1 MGYLS
6 MLIPKFGLYFGLTML
21 LHGYL
26 ASFQDGFRRIFVKL
40 SSEIFAPLIA
50 EVPKSTRIKTTY
62 LS

>member
-50 EVPKSTRIKTTY
+50 DKSTQIH
-62 LS
+62 